1 MLYPISFVL
10 EALLQWWLSGRKS
23 RVWGWILPALHI
35 VLSIVII
42 VSFAAFS
49 FVSDVAVTSVAV
61 TSAIS
66 NTAVSGTLVL
76 GSNSGEV
83 LAAVSTPVED
93 DGMTDGPTSVLI
105 TEEIEAT
112 PDESRSVGIIGG
124 ADGPTAIFVS
134 DSPDWLMFALAFL
147 LLNIPT
153 AVLLVI
159 YFIRRRRIKRNTI
172 NKTII
177 QDL

>member
-1 MLYPISFVL
+1 MLYPISFAL

-49 FVSDVAVTSVAV
+49 FVSDVAVTSVITNHA
-61 TSAIS
+61 SD
-66 NTAVSGTLVL
+66 GTLVL
-76 GSNSGEV
+76 EADSGEV

>member
-1 MLYPISFVL
+1 MLYPISFAL

-49 FVSDVAVTSVAV
+49 FVSDVAVTSV
-61 TSAIS
+61 IS